1 MEDRFALL
9 IDADNVSAK
18 YIKPILDELS
28 KYGNV
33 TYKRIYGD
41 WTKTNNAS
49 WKEELLQNSI
59 TPIQQF
65 SYTHGKN
72 ATDSAMI
79 IDAMDMLYTSELEG
93 FCLVSSDSDF
103 TKLASR
109 LRESGKTV
117 IGMGEGKTPSPFRKA
132 CDIFT
137 ELELLL
143 EDNTMGKEER
153 NIHSHASGKWQKKDN
168 HDSMVS
174 KEKIEEAVV
183 KIITENQ
190 NNDRETGL
198 GEVGSRLVKLYPDFD
213 VRRYGYS
220 LLSKFLESLPK
231 LMLMQEGTKVTVTI
245 YEDKS
250 RKEMLEEYI
259 NLLAKKK
266 QDPQSFETKLDLAN
280 NAQRMMEK
288 VEDVQI
294 IDSLVVD
301 KDDFLSAYILSEE
314 SGTLD
319 SYKDFFQTNEPVSS
333 TVYKNQKGDKIYYAH
348 STDGDRYCLFTQSM
362 LMDEWGDEKQLPMNI
377 NSNDDDNYPF
387 VLSDGATIYYSS
399 KGNGSIGGYDLFVTR
414 YNINSDTYLAPEQLG
429 MPFNSPYN
437 DYMMVFDEVK
447 GLGWFVSDRF
457 QPEGKACVYLFIPNP
472 EHKRVESEDIEVKRA
487 RAAITAIRDS
497 WKESSDYAD
506 LIRLSH
512 TEIPYGEKKIEKDF
526 EFIIGNN
533 IVYYKLDDINSP
545 EAKGYYEKVVALNK
559 QIKELNEKLDGLRVS
574 YAEGNKARKEQL
586 KPTILQA
593 EEQLHAL
600 LEQPGKLEKK
610 ARNAEINYLK
620 NKR

>member
-1 MEDRFALL
+1 MIRKRTIIIVITILL
-9 IDADNVSAK
+9 LLAGILFYLQWGRQMDVSSSSGSGSDNHYELRVSV
-18 YIKPILDELS
+18 ILNTLV
-28 KYGNV
+28 V
-33 TYKRIYGD
+33 TDQQKCAEQIFEKCRD
-41 WTKTNNAS
+41 
-49 WKEELLQNSI
+49 NSFHSVR
-59 TPIQQF
+59 F
-65 SYTHGKN
+65 SY
-72 ATDSAMI
+72 
-79 IDAMDMLYTSELEG
+79 
-93 FCLVSSDSDF
+93 
-103 TKLASR
+103 
-109 LRESGKTV
+109 
-117 IGMGEGKTPSPFRKA
+117 
-132 CDIFT
+132 DIQ
-137 ELELLL
+137 
-143 EDNTMGKEER
+143 
-153 NIHSHASGKWQKKDN
+153 IPHA
-168 HDSMVS
+168 
-174 KEKIEEAVV
+174 
-183 KIITENQ
+183 
-190 NNDRETGL
+190 
-198 GEVGSRLVKLYPDFD
+198 
-213 VRRYGYS
+213 
-220 LLSKFLESLPK
+220 LS
-231 LMLMQEGTKVTVTI
+231 V
-245 YEDKS
+245 
-250 RKEMLEEYI
+250 
-259 NLLAKKK
+259 
-266 QDPQSFETKLDLAN
+266 
-280 NAQRMMEK
+280 
-288 VEDVQI
+288 
-294 IDSLVVD
+294 
-301 KDDFLSAYILSEE
+301 
-314 SGTLD
+314 
-319 SYKDFFQTNEPVSS
+319 

-600 LEQPGKLEKK
+600 LEQPGELEKK

>member
-1 MEDRFALL
+1 MKGKYILFLFCSLFLCE
-9 IDADNVSAK
+9 VSAQ
-18 YIKPILDELS
+18 
-28 KYGNV
+28 
-33 TYKRIYGD
+33 T
-41 WTKTNNAS
+41 
-49 WKEELLQNSI
+49 
-59 TPIQQF
+59 
-65 SYTHGKN
+65 
-72 ATDSAMI
+72 
-79 IDAMDMLYTSELEG
+79 LEQARA
-93 FCLVSSDSDF
+93 LF
-103 TKLASR
+103 TKGDYEQAKPVFQKYAKSQ
-109 LRESGKTV
+109 
-117 IGMGEGKTPSPFRKA
+117 PSNGNYSYWYGV
-132 CDIFT
+132 CCY
-137 ELELLL
+137 
-143 EDNTMGKEER
+143 
-153 NIHSHASGKWQKKDN
+153 
-168 HDSMVS
+168 
-174 KEKIEEAVV
+174 
-183 KIITENQ
+183 
-190 NNDRETGL
+190 ETGDL
-198 GEVGSRLVKLYPDFD
+198 TGAEKHLKVAVKRKVQEAYRYMSEVYYKTYRFD
-213 VRRYGYS
+213 QAG
-220 LLSKFLESLPK
+220 
-231 LMLMQEGTKVTVTI
+231 
-245 YEDKS
+245 
-250 RKEMLEEYI
+250 EMLEEYI

-266 QDPQSFETKLDLAN
+266 QDPQAFEAKLDLAN

-288 VEDVQI
+288 VEDIQI

-301 KDDFLSAYILSEE
+301 KDNFLSAYILSEE

-348 STDGDRYCLFTQSM
+348 STDNDHYCLFTQSM

-472 EHKRVESEDIEVKRA
+472 EHKRVESEDIEMKRT
-487 RAAITAIRDS
+487 RAAITSIRDS
-497 WKESSDYAD
+497 WKEGSDYTD

-512 TEIPYGEKKIEKDF
+512 TEIPYGEEKIEKDF
-526 EFIIGNN
+526 EFIIAGN
-533 IVYYKLDDINSP
+533 IVYYKLDEINSP
-545 EAKGYYEKVVALNK
+545 EAKSYYEKVVALNK
-559 QIKELNEKLDGLRVS
+559 QIKELNEKLDGLRTS
-574 YAEGNKARKEQL
+574 YVKGNTARKEQL

-593 EEQLHAL
+593 EEQLNAL
-600 LEQPGKLEKK
+600 LEQPGELEKK

>member
-1 MEDRFALL
+1 MNWLSNKLFYTIGITLL
-9 IDADNVSAK
+9 CGGLHAQSLAEAK
-18 YIKPILDELS
+18 K
-28 KYGNV
+28 
-33 TYKRIYGD
+33 
-41 WTKTNNAS
+41 
-49 WKEELLQNSI
+49 
-59 TPIQQF
+59 
-65 SYTHGKN
+65 
-72 ATDSAMI
+72 
-79 IDAMDMLYTSELEG
+79 LYN
-93 FCLVSSDSDF
+93 
-103 TKLASR
+103 
-109 LRESGKTV
+109 
-117 IGMGEGKTPSPFRKA
+117 EGKYAEAKPAFEKLVKQAPS
-132 CDIFT
+132 
-137 ELELLL
+137 
-143 EDNTMGKEER
+143 N
-153 NIHSHASGKWQKKDN
+153 SSYN
-168 HDSMVS
+168 HWYGVCCY
-174 KEKIEEAVV
+174 
-183 KIITENQ
+183 
-190 NNDRETGL
+190 ETGDL
-198 GEVGSRLVKLYPDFD
+198 TGAEKHLKVAVKRKVQEAYRYMSEVYYKTYRFD
-213 VRRYGYS
+213 EAG
-220 LLSKFLESLPK
+220 
-231 LMLMQEGTKVTVTI
+231 
-245 YEDKS
+245 
-250 RKEMLEEYI
+250 EMLEEYI

-301 KDDFLSAYILSEE
+301 KGDFLSAYTLSEE

-429 MPFNSPYN
+429 MP
-437 DYMMVFDEVK
+437 
-447 GLGWFVSDRF
+447 
-457 QPEGKACVYLFIPNP
+457 FIPNP

-593 EEQLHAL
+593 EEQLNAL
-600 LEQPGKLEKK
+600 LEQPGELEKK

>member
-1 MEDRFALL
+1 MNWLSNKLFYTIGITLL
-9 IDADNVSAK
+9 CGGLNAQSLAEAK
-18 YIKPILDELS
+18 K
-28 KYGNV
+28 
-33 TYKRIYGD
+33 
-41 WTKTNNAS
+41 
-49 WKEELLQNSI
+49 
-59 TPIQQF
+59 
-65 SYTHGKN
+65 
-72 ATDSAMI
+72 
-79 IDAMDMLYTSELEG
+79 LYN
-93 FCLVSSDSDF
+93 
-103 TKLASR
+103 
-109 LRESGKTV
+109 
-117 IGMGEGKTPSPFRKA
+117 EGKYAEAKPAFEKLVKQAPGNS
-132 CDIFT
+132 
-137 ELELLL
+137 
-143 EDNTMGKEER
+143 
-153 NIHSHASGKWQKKDN
+153 SYN
-168 HDSMVS
+168 HWYGVCCY
-174 KEKIEEAVV
+174 
-183 KIITENQ
+183 
-190 NNDRETGL
+190 ETGDL
-198 GEVGSRLVKLYPDFD
+198 AGAEKHLKVAVKRKVQEAYRYMSEVYYKTYRFD
-213 VRRYGYS
+213 EAG
-220 LLSKFLESLPK
+220 
-231 LMLMQEGTKVTVTI
+231 
-245 YEDKS
+245 
-250 RKEMLEEYI
+250 EMLEEYI
-259 NLLAKKK
+259 DLLAKKK
-266 QDPQSFETKLDLAN
+266 QDPGPFEAKLDLAN

-301 KDDFLSAYILSEE
+301 KDDFLSAYTLSEE

-319 SYKDFFQTNEPVSS
+319 SFKDFFQTNEPVAS

-457 QPEGKACVYLFIPNP
+457 QPEGKVCVYLFIPNP
-472 EHKRVESEDIEVKRA
+472 EHKRVESEDTEVKRA
-487 RAAITAIRDS
+487 RAAITSIRDS
-497 WKESSDYAD
+497 WKEGSDYAD

-512 TEIPYGEKKIEKDF
+512 TEIPYGEEKIEKDF

-533 IVYYKLDDINSP
+533 IVYYKLDEINSP
-545 EAKGYYEKVVALNK
+545 EAKSYYEKVVALNK
-559 QIKELNEKLDGLRVS
+559 QIKEMNEKLDGLRTS

-586 KPTILQA
+586 KPAILQA
-593 EEQLHAL
+593 EEQLNAL
-600 LEQPGKLEKK
+600 LEQHGELEKK